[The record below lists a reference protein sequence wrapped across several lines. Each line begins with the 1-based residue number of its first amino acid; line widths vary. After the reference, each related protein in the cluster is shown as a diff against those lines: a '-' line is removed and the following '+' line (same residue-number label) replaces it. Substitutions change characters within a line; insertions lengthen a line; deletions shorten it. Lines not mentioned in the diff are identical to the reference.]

1 MEINVK
7 IETPDLS
14 AAILKLAEVWAQL
27 GEPAFASAVVAAAAK
42 VAEASMPQVPATPTA
57 PAPITPAPTT
67 PAPAPGPTAAPVPTA
82 GPSAAT
88 APGNALAPVVPVVP
102 VAAAPSYSMEQ
113 IATAG
118 AALVDAGK
126 RDQLLELLGRFG
138 VQAVTQL
145 QPAQFGVFAAELRA
159 LGAQI

>member
-1 MEINVK
+1 MEINVR
-7 IETPDLS
+7 IEAPDLS
-14 AAILKLAEVWAQL
+14 AAILKLAEAL
-27 GEPAFASAVVAAAAK
+27 TPKTKSALDET
-42 VAEASMPQVPATPTA
+42 AEAFRAATVPAEQLATPTA
-57 PAPITPAPTT
+57 SASVMPAPTT
-67 PAPAPGPTAAPVPTA
+67 PAPAPGPTAAPAPTA

-88 APGNALAPVVPVVP
+88 VPGNAPAPVVP

-138 VQAVTQL
+138 LRAVTQL
-145 QPAQFGVFAAELRA
+145 QPAQYGVFAAELRA

>member
-1 MEINVK
+1 MEINVR

-14 AAILKLAEVWAQL
+14 AAILKLAEAIAPKAVTTPVEQ
-27 GEPAFASAVVAAAAK
+27 PAL
-42 VAEASMPQVPATPTA
+42 PTA
-57 PAPITPAPTT
+57 PAPVTPAPTT
-67 PAPAPGPTAAPVPTA
+67 PAPAPGPAAAPVPTA
-82 GPSAAT
+82 GPGAAT
-88 APGNALAPVVPVVP
+88 APGNTPAPVVP

-126 RDQLLELLGRFG
+126 RDQLLALLSRFG
-138 VQAVTQL
+138 LQAVTQL
-145 QPAQFGVFAAELRA
+145 QPAQYGAFAAELRA

>member
-1 MEINVK
+1 MEISVR
-7 IETPDLS
+7 IEAPDLS
-14 AAILKLAEVWAQL
+14 AAILKLAEALTPKTQ
-27 GEPAFASAVVAAAAK
+27 SAWEET
-42 VAEASMPQVPATPTA
+42 AEAFRASTVPTEQLATPTA
-57 PAPITPAPTT
+57 PAAVTPAPTT
-67 PAPAPGPTAAPVPTA
+67 PAPAPGPTAAPAPTA

-88 APGNALAPVVPVVP
+88 VPGNAPAPVVP

-138 VQAVTQL
+138 LQAVTQL
-145 QPAQFGVFAAELRA
+145 QPAQYGVFAAELRA

>member
-1 MEINVK
+1 MEINVR

-14 AAILKLAEVWAQL
+14 AAILKLAEALNHKTKSSW
-27 GEPAFASAVVAAAAK
+27 EETTEAFRAAT
-42 VAEASMPQVPATPTA
+42 VPAEQLAAPTG
-57 PAPITPAPTT
+57 PAPVTPAHTT

-88 APGNALAPVVPVVP
+88 VPGNAPAPVVP

-138 VQAVTQL
+138 LQAVTQL
-145 QPAQFGVFAAELRA
+145 QPAQYGVFAAELRA

>member
-7 IETPDLS
+7 IEAPDLS
-14 AAILKLAEVWAQL
+14 AAILKLAEAIT
-27 GEPAFASAVVAAAAK
+27 PKAVTTPV
-42 VAEASMPQVPATPTA
+42 EQPTLPTVPTPT
-57 PAPITPAPTT
+57 TPAPTT
-67 PAPAPGPTAAPVPTA
+67 PAPVPGPIAPLVPTAGPIAPLVPTA

-88 APGNALAPVVPVVP
+88 VPGNAPAPVVP

>member
-1 MEINVK
+1 MI
-7 IETPDLS
+7 
-14 AAILKLAEVWAQL
+14 
-27 GEPAFASAVVAAAAK
+27 
-42 VAEASMPQVPATPTA
+42 PTA

-67 PAPAPGPTAAPVPTA
+67 PAPVPGPTAAPAATA

-88 APGNALAPVVPVVP
+88 VPGNAPVPVVP

>member
-1 MEINVK
+1 MEVNVK
-7 IETPDLS
+7 IEAPDLS
-14 AAILKLAEVWAQL
+14 AAILRLAEAIA
-27 GEPAFASAVVAAAAK
+27 PKAVTTPVGQP
-42 VAEASMPQVPATPTA
+42 VIPTA
-57 PAPITPAPTT
+57 SAPITPAPTT

-88 APGNALAPVVPVVP
+88 VPGNAPAPVVP

>member
-1 MEINVK
+1 MEVNVK
-7 IETPDLS
+7 IEAPDLS
-14 AAILKLAEVWAQL
+14 AAILRLAEAIAPKT
-27 GEPAFASAVVAAAAK
+27 GSAWENI
-42 VAEASMPQVPATPTA
+42 AEAFRAVTVPAEQLAP
-57 PAPITPAPTT
+57 PAPV
-67 PAPAPGPTAAPVPTA
+67 PGPIVPPVPTA

-88 APGNALAPVVPVVP
+88 VPGNAPAPVVP

>member
-1 MEINVK
+1 MEVNVK
-7 IETPDLS
+7 IEAPDLS
-14 AAILKLAEVWAQL
+14 AAILKLAEAIT
-27 GEPAFASAVVAAAAK
+27 PKAVTTRVEQP
-42 VAEASMPQVPATPTA
+42 VIPTA
-57 PAPITPAPTT
+57 SAPITPAPTT

-88 APGNALAPVVPVVP
+88 VPGNAPTPVVPV
-102 VAAAPSYSMEQ
+102 AAPSYSMEQ

>member
-1 MEINVK
+1 MEVNVK
-7 IETPDLS
+7 IEAPDLS
-14 AAILKLAEVWAQL
+14 AAILKLAEAIT
-27 GEPAFASAVVAAAAK
+27 PKAVTTRL
-42 VAEASMPQVPATPTA
+42 EQPMIPTA

-67 PAPAPGPTAAPVPTA
+67 PAPVPGPTAAPVPTA

-88 APGNALAPVVPVVP
+88 VPGNAHVPVVP

-126 RDQLLELLGRFG
+126 RDQLLELLARFG

>member
-1 MEINVK
+1 MEVNVR

-14 AAILKLAEVWAQL
+14 AAILKLAEAIA
-27 GEPAFASAVVAAAAK
+27 PKAVTTPVEQP
-42 VAEASMPQVPATPTA
+42 VLPTA
-57 PAPITPAPTT
+57 SAPTT
-67 PAPAPGPTAAPVPTA
+67 PAPTTSAPAPGPIAPPVPTA

-88 APGNALAPVVPVVP
+88 VPGNAPAPVVP
-102 VAAAPSYSMEQ
+102 VAAAPSYSLEQ

>member
-1 MEINVK
+1 MEVNVK
-7 IETPDLS
+7 IEAPDLS
-14 AAILKLAEVWAQL
+14 AAILKLAEAIT
-27 GEPAFASAVVAAAAK
+27 PKTVAAPVEQLA
-42 VAEASMPQVPATPTA
+42 PPTA

-88 APGNALAPVVPVVP
+88 VPGNAPAPVVP

>member
-1 MEINVK
+1 MEINVR

-14 AAILKLAEVWAQL
+14 AAILKLAEAIT
-27 GEPAFASAVVAAAAK
+27 PKAVAAPVEQPAI
-42 VAEASMPQVPATPTA
+42 PTVPAPT
-57 PAPITPAPTT
+57 TPAPTT
-67 PAPAPGPTAAPVPTA
+67 PAPTPGPIAPPVPTA
-82 GPSAAT
+82 GPSAAMV
-88 APGNALAPVVPVVP
+88 PGNAPAPVVP

>member
-1 MEINVK
+1 MEVNVK
-7 IETPDLS
+7 IEAPDLS
-14 AAILKLAEVWAQL
+14 AAILRLAEAIAPKT
-27 GEPAFASAVVAAAAK
+27 GSAWENI
-42 VAEASMPQVPATPTA
+42 AEAFRAVTVPAEQLAPPTA

-88 APGNALAPVVPVVP
+88 VPGNAPAPVVP

>member
-1 MEINVK
+1 MEINVR

-14 AAILKLAEVWAQL
+14 AAILKLAEAIAPKAVTTPVEQ
-27 GEPAFASAVVAAAAK
+27 PAL
-42 VAEASMPQVPATPTA
+42 PTA
-57 PAPITPAPTT
+57 PAPVTPAPTT
-67 PAPAPGPTAAPVPTA
+67 PAPAPGPAAAPVPTA

-88 APGNALAPVVPVVP
+88 APGNTPAPVVP

-126 RDQLLELLGRFG
+126 RDQLLALLSRFG
-138 VQAVTQL
+138 LQAVTQL
-145 QPAQFGVFAAELRA
+145 QPAQYGTFAAELRA

>member
-1 MEINVK
+1 MEVNVK
-7 IETPDLS
+7 IEAPDLS
-14 AAILKLAEVWAQL
+14 AAILKLAEAIT
-27 GEPAFASAVVAAAAK
+27 PKAVTTRVEQP
-42 VAEASMPQVPATPTA
+42 VIPTA
-57 PAPITPAPTT
+57 SAPITPAPTT
-67 PAPAPGPTAAPVPTA
+67 PAPAPDPTAAPVPTA

-88 APGNALAPVVPVVP
+88 VPGNAPAPVVP

-138 VQAVTQL
+138 VRAVTQL

>member
-1 MEINVK
+1 MEINVR

-14 AAILKLAEVWAQL
+14 AAILKLAEAIAPKAVTTPVEQ
-27 GEPAFASAVVAAAAK
+27 PAL
-42 VAEASMPQVPATPTA
+42 PTA
-57 PAPITPAPTT
+57 PAPVTPAPTT
-67 PAPAPGPTAAPVPTA
+67 PAPAPGPAAAPVPTA

-88 APGNALAPVVPVVP
+88 APGNTPAPVVP

-138 VQAVTQL
+138 LQAVTQL
-145 QPAQFGVFAAELRA
+145 QPAQYGVFAAELRA

>member
-1 MEINVK
+1 MEVTVK
-7 IETPDLS
+7 IEAPDLS
-14 AAILKLAEVWAQL
+14 AAVLKLAEAIAPKAVTTPVEQL
-27 GEPAFASAVVAAAAK
+27 AP
-42 VAEASMPQVPATPTA
+42 PTA

-82 GPSAAT
+82 GPSAVT
-88 APGNALAPVVPVVP
+88 APGNAPAPVVP

>member
-1 MEINVK
+1 MEVNVR

-14 AAILKLAEVWAQL
+14 AAILKLAEVWAQPV
-27 GEPAFASAVVAAAAK
+27 EPASAPAVAAAAK
-42 VAEASMPQVPATPTA
+42 VAEAAMPQVPATPTS
-57 PAPITPAPTT
+57 PAPVTPAPTT
-67 PAPAPGPTAAPVPTA
+67 PAPAPGPAAAPVPTA
-82 GPSAAT
+82 GPSAVT
-88 APGNALAPVVPVVP
+88 APGNTPAPVVP

-126 RDQLLELLGRFG
+126 RDQLLALLSRFG
-138 VQAVTQL
+138 LQAVTQL
-145 QPAQFGVFAAELRA
+145 QPAQYGTFAAELRA

>member
-1 MEINVK
+1 MEINVR

-14 AAILKLAEVWAQL
+14 AAILKLAVVWAQPV
-27 GEPAFASAVVAAAAK
+27 EPASASAVAAAAK
-42 VAEASMPQVPATPTA
+42 VAEAAMPQVPATPTA
-57 PAPITPAPTT
+57 PAPVTPAPTT
-67 PAPAPGPTAAPVPTA
+67 PAPAPGPAAAPVPTA

-88 APGNALAPVVPVVP
+88 APGNTPAPVVP

-126 RDQLLELLGRFG
+126 RDQLLALLSRFG
-138 VQAVTQL
+138 LQAVTQL
-145 QPAQFGVFAAELRA
+145 QPAQYGTFAAELRA

>member
-1 MEINVK
+1 MEVNVK
-7 IETPDLS
+7 IEAPDLS
-14 AAILKLAEVWAQL
+14 AAILKLAEAIT
-27 GEPAFASAVVAAAAK
+27 PKAVTTRL
-42 VAEASMPQVPATPTA
+42 EQPMIPTA

-67 PAPAPGPTAAPVPTA
+67 PAPVPGPTAAPAATA

-88 APGNALAPVVPVVP
+88 VPGNAPVPVVP

-159 LGAQI
+159 MGAQI

>member
-1 MEINVK
+1 MEVNVK
-7 IETPDLS
+7 IEAPDLS
-14 AAILKLAEVWAQL
+14 AAILKLAEAIT
-27 GEPAFASAVVAAAAK
+27 PKAVTTHVEQP
-42 VAEASMPQVPATPTA
+42 VIPTA
-57 PAPITPAPTT
+57 SAPITPAPTT
-67 PAPAPGPTAAPVPTA
+67 PAPVPGPTAAPVPTA

-88 APGNALAPVVPVVP
+88 VPGNAPAPVVP

>member
-1 MEINVK
+1 MEINVR

-27 GEPAFASAVVAAAAK
+27 GEPAFASAVVAAAK
-42 VAEASMPQVPATPTA
+42 VAEASMPQVPAAPTA

-67 PAPAPGPTAAPVPTA
+67 PAPAPGPTAAPVPTT

-88 APGNALAPVVPVVP
+88 APGNAPAPVVP

>member
-1 MEINVK
+1 MEVNVK
-7 IETPDLS
+7 IEAPDLS
-14 AAILKLAEVWAQL
+14 AAILKLAEAIT
-27 GEPAFASAVVAAAAK
+27 PKAVTTRL
-42 VAEASMPQVPATPTA
+42 EQPMIPTA

-67 PAPAPGPTAAPVPTA
+67 PAPVPGPTAAPAATA

-88 APGNALAPVVPVVP
+88 VPGNAPVPVVP

>member
-1 MEINVK
+1 MI
-7 IETPDLS
+7 
-14 AAILKLAEVWAQL
+14 
-27 GEPAFASAVVAAAAK
+27 
-42 VAEASMPQVPATPTA
+42 ATTFPRA
-57 PAPITPAPTT
+57 RGGDPTPA
-67 PAPAPGPTAAPVPTA
+67 
-82 GPSAAT
+82 
-88 APGNALAPVVPVVP
+88 PVVP

>member
-1 MEINVK
+1 MEVNVK
-7 IETPDLS
+7 IEAPDLS
-14 AAILKLAEVWAQL
+14 AAILKLAEAITPKAVTTRVEQ
-27 GEPAFASAVVAAAAK
+27 PAI
-42 VAEASMPQVPATPTA
+42 PTA
-57 PAPITPAPTT
+57 PAPTTPAPTT
-67 PAPAPGPTAAPVPTA
+67 PASVPGPTAAPVPIT

-88 APGNALAPVVPVVP
+88 VPGNAPAPVVP

>member
-1 MEINVK
+1 MEVNVK
-7 IETPDLS
+7 IEAPDLS
-14 AAILKLAEVWAQL
+14 AAILKLAEAIT
-27 GEPAFASAVVAAAAK
+27 PKAVTTRL
-42 VAEASMPQVPATPTA
+42 EQPMIPTA

-67 PAPAPGPTAAPVPTA
+67 PAPVPGPTAAPAATTPAPVPGPTAAPAATA

-88 APGNALAPVVPVVP
+88 VPGNAPVPVVP

>member
-1 MEINVK
+1 MEVNVK
-7 IETPDLS
+7 IEAPDLS
-14 AAILKLAEVWAQL
+14 AAILKLAEAIT
-27 GEPAFASAVVAAAAK
+27 PKAVTTRVEQP
-42 VAEASMPQVPATPTA
+42 VIPTA
-57 PAPITPAPTT
+57 SAPITPAPTT

-82 GPSAAT
+82 GPSAVT
-88 APGNALAPVVPVVP
+88 APGNTPAPVVP

>member
-67 PAPAPGPTAAPVPTA
+67 PAPVPGPIVPPVPTA

-88 APGNALAPVVPVVP
+88 APGNALAPVVP